1 MLKRTFLLGAAA
13 VALTVSSVSFAD
25 AAALRDKWCKDV
37 HLRFFA
43 GGAEG
48 DAFGSIV
55 YNGAKQA
62 AADTGAQVDFVFS
75 GWNSEKMVQQLREA
89 GYEMKAVK

>member
-1 MLKRTFLLGAAA
+1 MLKRTLLLGMTAISMAFIG
-13 VALTVSSVSFAD
+13 SSYSE
-25 AAALRDKWCKDV
+25 AAALRDKFCKDV
-37 HLRFFA
+37 HLRFFV

-62 AADTGAQVDFVFS
+62 QNEHWRTS
-75 GWNSEKMVQQLREA
+75 
-89 GYEMKAVK
+89 

>member
-1 MLKRTFLLGAAA
+1 MLKRKFLLGATML
-13 VALTVSSVSFAD
+13 ALSVTSIGSVQ

-37 HLRFFA
+37 HLRFFV

-62 AADTGAQVDFVFS
+62 QNDTGAQVDFVFS
-75 GWNSEKMVQQLREA
+75 GWDSEKMVQQLLSVVR
-89 GYEMKAVK
+89 